1 MDATHCSSRC
11 NCPRSQGLR
20 ARKVLKGNRGLLDL
34 WATQGRPD
42 LQALQDR
49 RASKASKVLPD
60 RGVTWVLSGLPAP
73 KVRQDHK
80 VYVASRDL
88 PDHKVR
94 KACRVLTCQPARS
107 FSCSRGLRLQ
117 SGTR

>member
-1 MDATHCSSRC
+1 MFKE
-11 NCPRSQGLR
+11 NR
-20 ARKVLKGNRGLLDL
+20 ALLDL

-42 LQALQDR
+42 LQALRDH

-73 KVRQDHK
+73 KVCQDRK

-88 PDHKVR
+88 RDHKVR
-94 KACRVLTCQPARS
+94 KACPVLTCQPARS